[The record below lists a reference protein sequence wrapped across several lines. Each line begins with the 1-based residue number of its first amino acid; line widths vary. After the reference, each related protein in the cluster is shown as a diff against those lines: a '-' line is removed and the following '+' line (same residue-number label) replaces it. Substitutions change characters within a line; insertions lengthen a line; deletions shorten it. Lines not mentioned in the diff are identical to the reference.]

1 MPSFSAI
8 LEASLVGFCIEA
20 ITCLNPAKVDSTG
33 TPAAVTDEIAAFNS
47 SILTPAPEA
56 IGAIR
61 PICFA
66 Y

>member
-33 TPAAVTDEIAAFNS
+33 TPAAVTDEIEMRIPGAS
-47 SILTPAPEA
+47 SKASDGLE
-56 IGAIR
+56 GKSS
-61 PICFA
+61 
-66 Y
+66 